1 MIKDK
6 STDVLNFLILLHN
19 DRIAG
24 YKVAFKETNYEDLKF
39 FLSQSIQTSKEFKS
53 ELMAEIEKLGEQ
65 PDDITRLNGKIFRAW
80 MDFKSMVLRKDRRA
94 FLGSCEY
101 SEYVAL
107 HAYKNVLGNDNLDS
121 TLTPLLTAQY
131 HFIQSEREKIVELRS
146 SLMIA

>member
-65 PDDITRLNGKIFRAW
+65 PDDITRSNGKIFRAW

-107 HAYKNVLGNDNLDS
+107 HTYKNVLWNDNLGFHFNPFAHC
-121 TLTPLLTAQY
+121 TVPLHPIRT
-131 HFIQSEREKIVELRS
+131 
-146 SLMIA
+146 